1 MVEAKPDISGPVL
14 PHVIASPG
22 SQKKILSVSVSE
34 PAERLVVLPD
44 WATYKR
50 EAKVFSRH
58 SGRTLA
64 VSSCVL
70 GTRQTNRR
78 ESFFLL
84 CDALAQLGAAIN
96 PRGPPH
102 K

>member
-1 MVEAKPDISGPVL
+1 MVEAKPDISGPLL

-22 SQKKILSVSVSE
+22 SQKKILSVFVSG
-34 PAERLVVLPD
+34 PAERPVVLPD
-44 WATYKR
+44 WAICKGQT
-50 EAKVFSRH
+50 KVFSRH

-64 VSSCVL
+64 VSSRVL
-70 GTRQTNRR
+70 GIRQTNQR